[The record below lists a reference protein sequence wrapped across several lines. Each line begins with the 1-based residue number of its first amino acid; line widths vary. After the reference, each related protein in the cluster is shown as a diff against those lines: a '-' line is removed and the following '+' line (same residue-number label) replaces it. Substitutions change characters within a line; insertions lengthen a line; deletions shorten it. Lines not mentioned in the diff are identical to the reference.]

1 MSKSIFI
8 FTDGSAIGNPG
19 PGGWAAVVIHGARR
33 QEIAGSVPWSTVSE
47 MELRAA
53 VEALRLTPT
62 GARIE
67 LRSDSELLIDG
78 MRFRVFRWQRFGWR
92 NSRGFELQHQ
102 KLWRELL
109 HLNELRTIRWRW
121 IRGHGGHPIQSRADA
136 LAYRAARTQ
145 ASSFPMAA

>member
-19 PGGWAAVVIHGARR
+19 PAGWAAIVLHGTKRL
-33 QEIAGSVPWSTVSE
+33 EIAGSVPWSTVSE

-78 MRFRVFRWQRFGWR
+78 MRFRVFRWQQFGWR
-92 NSRGFELQHQ
+92 NSRGFELKHQ
-102 KLWRELL
+102 ELWRELL
-109 HLNELRTIRWRW
+109 QLNELRTICWRW
-121 IRGHGGHPIQSRADA
+121 VKGHSGHPIQSRADA
-136 LAYRAARTQ
+136 LAYQAARAIALQ
-145 ASSFPMAA
+145 ERIAA